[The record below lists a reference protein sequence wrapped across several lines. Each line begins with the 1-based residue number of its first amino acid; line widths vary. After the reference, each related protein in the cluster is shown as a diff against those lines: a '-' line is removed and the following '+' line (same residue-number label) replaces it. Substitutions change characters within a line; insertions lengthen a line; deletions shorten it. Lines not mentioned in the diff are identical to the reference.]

1 MLFCCVI
8 MEDREDDLADVVQ
21 IEEERQTDGRTER
34 EGGRE
39 EVFIRYDIVQVLDP

>member
-21 IEEERQTDGRTER
+21 IEEERQTDGQRER
-34 EGGRE
+34 VE
-39 EVFIRYDIVQVLDP
+39 EKRFSFATI

>member
-21 IEEERQTDGRTER
+21 IEEERQTDGRTDGQRER
-34 EGGRE
+34 VE
-39 EVFIRYDIVQVLDP
+39 EKRFSFATI